1 MMMHRTTRIGGDA
14 IERGWMQGAESVHMF
29 EAAQQAI
36 EETRQLL
43 EDMGRQLGAL
53 GGQRE

>member
-1 MMMHRTTRIGGDA
+1 MMRRAVAIGLDA
-14 IERGWMQGAESVHMF
+14 AERGRQQSYQTDYMF
-29 EAAQQAI
+29 DVAQRAI

-53 GGQRE
+53 EGQHE